1 MAGDSIYGLLWKL
14 ATVVVFWKAIFE
26 WALKDAEGQSIIGK
40 IKESGE
46 GLGKLALKTGAEAI
60 PVPLPDNPNGT
71 LLDAYN
77 TLDTAVPTMNRTIDD
92 RSRNRRMGEGPA
104 RDNDRDVAHWNA
116 GPTGNGTETG
126 RNFERLARTIGKEGL
141 RAHADKIANKIK
153 ASHPNLSDESVNKI
167 KEAISR
173 GNARN
178 IQEVLGRELNFTP
191 DQAHYADYNN
201 QRSAA
206 PNATQNNQNG
216 TGNSG
221 NTTNQNNTDNSV
233 RVGDQKFDIVINKL
247 NEITKDDTG
256 TTLATKLKEAGIT
269 PEKIKKLEDES
280 RADNIDHIKKLAQ
293 KIMAKS
299 NKTDLDE
306 AKIIAQL
313 RAIGIFSS
321 GLFLVCLILCK
332 GLLSPI
338 FKSKVTV
345 YGFDLF

>member
-1 MAGDSIYGLLWKL
+1 MADDSIYGLLWKL

-60 PVPLPDNPNGT
+60 PVPLPDNSNGT

-92 RSRNRRMGEGPA
+92 RSRNRRMGEGPE

-221 NTTNQNNTDNSV
+221 NTTNQNNSNTNNVTINYGDNNSQQEIINSV
-233 RVGDQKFDIVINKL
+233 
-247 NEITKDDTG
+247 
-256 TTLATKLKEAGIT
+256 
-269 PEKIKKLEDES
+269 
-280 RADNIDHIKKLAQ
+280 
-293 KIMAKS
+293 
-299 NKTDLDE
+299 DE
-306 AKIIAQL
+306 AKRLINANDNNSNEIKRILSESEEDMRKMARMLKNQADFGNKTEEQITAMTKEQL
-313 RAIGIFSS
+313 KIF
-321 GLFLVCLILCK
+321 LKLNNL
-332 GLLSPI
+332 
-338 FKSKVTV
+338 
-345 YGFDLF
+345 

>member
-1 MAGDSIYGLLWKL
+1 MADDSIYGLLWKL

-60 PVPLPDNPNGT
+60 PVPLPDNSNGT

-221 NTTNQNNTDNSV
+221 NTTNQNNSNTNNVTINYGDNNSQQEIINSV
-233 RVGDQKFDIVINKL
+233 
-247 NEITKDDTG
+247 
-256 TTLATKLKEAGIT
+256 
-269 PEKIKKLEDES
+269 
-280 RADNIDHIKKLAQ
+280 
-293 KIMAKS
+293 
-299 NKTDLDE
+299 DE
-306 AKIIAQL
+306 AKRLINANDNNSNEIKRILSESEEDMRKMARMLKNQADFGNKTEEQITAMTKEQL
-313 RAIGIFSS
+313 KIF
-321 GLFLVCLILCK
+321 LKLNNL
-332 GLLSPI
+332 
-338 FKSKVTV
+338 
-345 YGFDLF
+345 